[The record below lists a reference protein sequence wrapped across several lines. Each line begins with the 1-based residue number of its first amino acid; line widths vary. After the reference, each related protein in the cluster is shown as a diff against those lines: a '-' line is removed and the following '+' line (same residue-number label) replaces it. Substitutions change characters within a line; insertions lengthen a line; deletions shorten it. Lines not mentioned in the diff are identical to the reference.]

1 MNQENTQNT
10 INDTQRNDMTAL
22 SQFRHFYF
30 GSLLYALFFTFCLY
44 RNFNG
49 ITYPFFVGGTLCFF
63 FSCLKKLGITAKK
76 DMPFYVISLL
86 LLGISTFSTNSFP
99 IIFMNV
105 IAVFLLF
112 FILAIHCFYNDQNWS
127 FGKHISAILIVCF
140 SSLLC
145 IDRPFRDM
153 AWYRKSRSS
162 KTSHKKLNAIILG
175 IVISIPLLIIIIM
188 LLYGADSIFA
198 SFFDTFFYGLRYIPD
213 DTVGIAFYFLFAFF
227 AYYCIWV
234 YLCKRDMIEEVTDKR
249 TAEPIIAIT
258 FTGILSAV
266 YLVFCIIQIWY
277 LFLGN
282 LPLTEG
288 FSYSQYARNGFFQLL
303 FVCLI
308 NLILVLSC
316 LGRFRE
322 NKVLKAILTVITI
335 CTYIMIVS
343 SVMRM
348 RLYIAFYNLTFLR
361 LLVLWALLIITLLI
375 TGVLVSIY
383 KPKFPL
389 FRYSIITVT
398 VLYLLFSLSH
408 PDYWIARYNTEPR
421 TYLLRNENQAIKPI
435 IDYEYLSR
443 LSSDAAPVLL
453 ADKNAFTG
461 NTEEN
466 DLSLAEYRSAYIR
479 EIKDDVNKR
488 GNDFRTFNLSL
499 FIASWLLPQN

>member
-1 MNQENTQNT
+1 MNQENITDSQKNA
-10 INDTQRNDMTAL
+10 MTAL

-30 GSLLYALFFTFCLY
+30 GSLFYALFFTFCLY

-63 FSCLKKLGITAKK
+63 FSCLKKYGITAKK
-76 DMPFYVISLL
+76 DNFFYVISLL
-86 LLGISTFSTNSFP
+86 LLGISTFATNSFP
-99 IIFMNV
+99 IICMNV

-112 FILAIHCFYNDQNWS
+112 FSLAIHCFYNDQSWS
-127 FGKHISAILIVCF
+127 FGKHISAIMIVCF
-140 SSLLC
+140 GSLSCLN
-145 IDRPFRDM
+145 RPFRDM
-153 AWYRKSRSS
+153 TWYRMTKSS
-162 KTSHKKLNAIILG
+162 KGSNKKLNAVILG
-175 IVISIPLLIIIIM
+175 VVISIPLLIIIIM

-198 SFFDTFFYGLRYIPD
+198 SFFDNFFYGFRYIPD
-213 DTVGIAFYFLFAFF
+213 DTIGITFYFLFAFF

-234 YLCKRDMIEEVTDKR
+234 YLCKRNMIEEVTDKR
-249 TAEPIIAIT
+249 TSEPIIAIT
-258 FTGILSAV
+258 FTGILSVV

-282 LPLTEG
+282 LPMTKG
-288 FSYSQYARNGFFQLL
+288 FTYSQYARDGFFQLL

-308 NLILVLSC
+308 NLVLVLIC

-361 LLVLWALLIITLLI
+361 LLVLWALLIITLLM

-383 KPKFPL
+383 KPRFPL
-389 FRYSIITVT
+389 FRFSMVTVT

-408 PDYWIARYNTEPR
+408 PDYWIARYNIEPR
-421 TYLLRNENQAIKPI
+421 TYMVRNENQSIKPL

-443 LSSDAAPVLL
+443 LSSDAAPILL
-453 ADKNAFTG
+453 SDENAFVRT
-461 NTEEN
+461 TDQEY
-466 DLSLAEYRSAYIR
+466 DLSLAGYRSFYIR
-479 EIKDDVNKR
+479 EIKDDVNNR
-488 GNDFRTFNLSL
+488 ENDFRTFNLSL
-499 FIASWLLPQN
+499 YIASRLLPQS